1 MTQLMGRP
9 IVEVPQELGT
19 RPVLAD
25 MLTGVRTALL
35 GLAVVAVPVLGLWV
49 VTPYADDGAAGAV
62 RLAGALWLLGHGAPV
77 LRGAADAPL
86 TATPLLLGLLAV
98 GQLYRAGGRV
108 AARRGLRSRWGG
120 PSALWCGYCA
130 VAVAVVLHCSG
141 AGLFRSRVLP
151 DVLAVT
157 ALAAAATAAGA
168 RTADRAAGVRPPARS
183 AGWPVSW
190 WRAGRRVLDRA
201 PAWARPDGGAAVVRT
216 AALAGGAGL
225 LAAGAAVVA
234 VAAVLAAVAGAGP
247 ATAAFGYGP
256 VAVVGLLLLSVV
268 LLPNAVLWAAAYA
281 LGPGF
286 AVGAG
291 TLVAPAGAVL
301 GPVPEFPL
309 FALVAE
315 PGAGGWR
322 WAACALPAL
331 AGVVPAL
338 LLGRRAAEGPEAV
351 AGSGATEGSGT
362 AEGPEGAEGTAED
375 VGGTAGAPGPAGPWH
390 PVATVVAVLAAA
402 LLLGAA
408 AAVLAGFSGGALA
421 AGRMAEL
428 GPVPWRTGLAA
439 AGWFEVVAG
448 PGALL
453 VRALALAGAVDR
465 TAGGRE
471 AGGRAAGTAAADGGA
486 VGAAGAVGAVGAA
499 LAGTA
504 AVGGA
509 LAGRARRGA
518 LLLRTGAY
526 ALVLRL
532 GGPPDGAAATDPDPD
547 SAPAPAPG
555 GGRSASRSS
564 S

>member
-1 MTQLMGRP
+1 MRRMTQLMGRP

-408 AAVLAGFSGGALA
+408 AAVLAGFSGA
-421 AGRMAEL
+421 RW
-428 GPVPWRTGLAA
+428 PP
-439 AGWFEVVAG
+439 AGWRSWARCRG
-448 PGALL
+448 
-453 VRALALAGAVDR
+453 VRASRRRAGSRWWRARGRCWSGRWRWPGRSIGRRAV
-465 TAGGRE
+465 GR
-471 AGGRAAGTAAADGGA
+471 RAAGPR
-486 VGAAGAVGAVGAA
+486 A
-499 LAGTA
+499 LRLPT
-504 AVGGA
+504 
-509 LAGRARRGA
+509 AGRSGRPGPSGPSGPRWPAPRPWAARWPAVRAGV
-518 LLLRTGAY
+518 RCCC
-526 ALVLRL
+526 
-532 GGPPDGAAATDPDPD
+532 
-547 SAPAPAPG
+547 APARTRWCSGWA
-555 GGRSASRSS
+555 GRRTARQPRTPTPTLPPPRAGRGPVG
-564 S
+564 